1 MTHPAR
7 LTRSAAYW
15 TLVLASVLAI
25 AGGLA
30 LSLPRIGTMEEML
43 LNGTATG
50 VEVYVGQAWITLA
63 AGLVGAGA
71 VGLILALALA
81 AAKALVA
88 PRAAEAQAPAA
99 SADDAPLDDAPADD
113 EPADDEPA
121 AHVHTAPAVSEP
133 AEIR

>member
-1 MTHPAR
+1 MTHPTR
-7 LTRSAAYW
+7 ITRSAAYW

-30 LSLPRIGTMEEML
+30 LSIPRIGTMEEML

-71 VGLILALALA
+71 VGLLLALALA

-88 PRAAEAQAPAA
+88 PRAV
-99 SADDAPLDDAPADD
+99 
-113 EPADDEPA
+113 EPA
-121 AHVHTAPAVSEP
+121 APSIEDAPVEPAVADEPVAEEAPEP
-133 AEIR
+133 AAVR

>member
-99 SADDAPLDDAPADD
+99 SAEDEPIDDA
-113 EPADDEPA
+113 PADDEPA

-133 AEIR
+133 AEVR

>member
-99 SADDAPLDDAPADD
+99 SAEDEPIDD

-121 AHVHTAPAVSEP
+121 AHVHTAPAISEP

>member
-88 PRAAEAQAPAA
+88 PRAAEAQAPTA
-99 SADDAPLDDAPADD
+99 SAEDEPIDDA
-113 EPADDEPA
+113 PADDEPA

-133 AEIR
+133 AEVR

>member
-99 SADDAPLDDAPADD
+99 SAEDEPIDD

>member
-71 VGLILALALA
+71 VGLILALALV

-99 SADDAPLDDAPADD
+99 SAEDEPIDDA
-113 EPADDEPA
+113 PADDEPA

-133 AEIR
+133 AEVR